1 MGSCLHY
8 LFMFPG
14 PKLSTQIV
22 LSEVE
27 IEPFGYAGA
36 LTTQRV
42 DDILWGK
49 QITWGILTVLGLSSV
64 CTTDF
69 WL

>member
-1 MGSCLHY
+1 MGSYLHY
-8 LFMFPG
+8 LFTFPG
-14 PKLSTQIV
+14 AKLSRQIV

-42 DDILWGK
+42 DDILWE
-49 QITWGILTVLGLSSV
+49 S
-64 CTTDF
+64 
-69 WL
+69 